1 MDTRNLLIK
10 LVIIIKSEWQDEF
23 IFIFQTPKW
32 YPLLHSKYSKNKS
45 EIRLAIYLEDDKGGE
60 QETSF
65 KAKDAP
71 ARRMLYM
78 YCAHKSIFI
87 YNMFI
92 YSDIWT
98 YNVNANKLN
107 WVYPQS
113 YLSVCM
119 VCVIAVKERDPNTTH
134 NMETQTPK
142 SSHSKRPSKII
153 FLFILSCFFS
163 WMVFTLF
170 LFFNCMLLLIYIA
183 LCSSFKVDSVLL
195 LVSSVEKGLIILLVV
210 VVLWYY
216 SVLF

>member
-1 MDTRNLLIK
+1 MTKVGNRKHPSKPKMPPPDVCYTCTVLTSLYLYTTCSYI
-10 LVIIIKSEWQDEF
+10 Q
-23 IFIFQTPKW
+23 IFELTMSMQT
-32 YPLLHSKYSKNKS
+32 
-45 EIRLAIYLEDDKGGE
+45 
-60 QETSF
+60 
-65 KAKDAP
+65 
-71 ARRMLYM
+71 
-78 YCAHKSIFI
+78 
-87 YNMFI
+87 
-92 YSDIWT
+92 
-98 YNVNANKLN
+98 KLN

-134 NMETQTPK
+134 NMETHTPK

-183 LCSSFKVDSVLL
+183 FCSSFKVDSVLL